1 MRKLILFAVI
11 LSFVTCSD
19 FKRKSGE
26 KPVARAFDK
35 YLYPNDI
42 NDIMPANISASDS
55 VLAARDYIEKWIYKQ
70 LLLNKAEINLTE
82 EEQNVD
88 KQIEN
93 YKTSL
98 LIYKYEQ
105 SLIEQKLD
113 TFISFQEIEEYYN
126 ENSSNFMLNDN
137 LVKALFLQVPRTSP
151 EIWKIRRWYR
161 SANEED
167 IKKLENYCY
176 QYATKYDFFDDS
188 WVYFS
193 EIGKSLPIKID
204 NPEQYLKYRKFI
216 EIKDSTYY
224 YFVNIKDRRLIGTVS
239 PLEIVSK
246 NIRNI
251 ILNKRKIR
259 LIKELE
265 ANIYNDALNRNN
277 FIIY

>member
-55 VLAARDYIEKWIYKQ
+55 VLAARDYIGKWINKQ

-259 LIKELE
+259 LMKELE

>member
-55 VLAARDYIEKWIYKQ
+55 VIAARDYIEKWINKQ

>member
-55 VLAARDYIEKWIYKQ
+55 VLAARDYIGKWINKQ

-224 YFVNIKDRRLIGTVS
+224 YFVSIKDRRLIGTVS

-259 LIKELE
+259 LMKELE

>member
-55 VLAARDYIEKWIYKQ
+55 VIAARDYIEKWIKKQ

>member
-55 VLAARDYIEKWIYKQ
+55 VLAARDYIEKWINKQ